1 MLTFRVR
8 LQTMFLLTP
17 VLVAVVCILIV
28 WVFKNAD
35 RNLESKKQD
44 AQACPWADED
54 LKDSRELLQVEEGNN
69 PLQDPAS
76 PCVSL

>member
-1 MLTFRVR
+1 MLTFRVS

-28 WVFKNAD
+28 WVFKNVD
-35 RNLESKKQD
+35 RSLERKKEET
-44 AQACPWADED
+44 QARPWADED
-54 LKDSRELLQVEEGNN
+54 LKDSTELLQVEEGNN